1 MSDYSSNNKR
11 LAKNTLVLYARMLVM
26 MVITLYISR
35 VVLNALGVEDFGI
48 YNTVGGVVAL
58 FSAVSTTLTVAINR
72 FITYEIGTGDKEKL
86 KKVFSTSINIQV
98 IVIIIFIIVAETVG
112 LWYINNKLVIPIER
126 LQAANWCYQCSI
138 ITFSLNLIS
147 VPYSSSIVA
156 HERMSAYAYIAIVES
171 VGKLLIA
178 WGIVISRFD
187 KLVVYSIYLV
197 IFALIVRFIYAMYCK
212 RRFEECTYHFVFESD
227 LLKQMFG
234 FVGWAFIGVSSWA
247 LKTYGFVLLI
257 NLFFG
262 PVVNAAYA
270 IANQVQNAV
279 TSFSNNFMMALN
291 PQITKAYASENK
303 EYMFKLIFQG
313 ARFSAYIMLFM
324 AVPITIYAPY
334 LLELWLKQ
342 VPEHTVSFVRLIV
355 LMTLLSSITGTLTTA
370 QIATGRIKKYQL
382 VVSPISLLNIPVTYI
397 LFRYGFAPE
406 TIIVVAIILG
416 QFSLGA
422 SLMMLHSMIGISIR
436 KYIIEVYLNVIVVIA
451 ASFILPFFV
460 SSFMDQSFFHLLLI
474 IIISL
479 TCTLLAVLFIGC
491 KRGEREMI
499 RTKAFD
505 IVRRKF

>member
-1 MSDYSSNNKR
+1 MSDNSSNNKR
-11 LAKNTLVLYARMLVM
+11 LAKNTLVLYVRMLVM
-26 MVITLYISR
+26 MVITLYTSR
-35 VVLNALGVEDFGI
+35 VVLNALGVEDYGI
-48 YNTVGGVVAL
+48 YNIVAGFVAL

-72 FITYEIGTGDKEKL
+72 FITYEIGTGNKEKL

-98 IVIIIFIIVAETVG
+98 FVIIVFIIVAETIG
-112 LWYINNKLVIPIER
+112 LWYLNNKLVIPLER
-126 LQAANWCYQCSI
+126 LQAANLCFQCSL

-178 WGIVISRFD
+178 WGITISRFD

-197 IFALIVRFIYAMYCK
+197 VFALIVRSIYAIYCK
-212 RRFEECTYHFVFESD
+212 RHFEECTYHFMFDSD

-247 LKTYGFVLLI
+247 LKTYGFVILI

-291 PQITKAYASENK
+291 PQITKAYASDNRES
-303 EYMFKLIFQG
+303 MFKLIFQG
-313 ARFSAYIMLFM
+313 ARFSAYIMLIM
-324 AVPITIYAPY
+324 AVPITVYAPY
-334 LLELWLKQ
+334 LLMLWLKQ
-342 VPEHTVSFVRLIV
+342 LPEHTVLFVRLVV
-355 LMTLLSSITGTLTTA
+355 LMTLLNSITGTLTTA
-370 QIATGRIKKYQL
+370 QIATGDIKKYQL

-397 LFRYGFAPE
+397 LFRFGFAPE
-406 TIIVVAIILG
+406 TIIIVAIILG

-422 SLMMLHSMIGISIR
+422 SLMMLRSMIGISIG
-436 KYIIEVYLNVIVVIA
+436 KYLREVYLNVIVVIA
-451 ASFILPFFV
+451 ASFSFPFILN
-460 SSFMDQSFFHLLLI
+460 SFMEESFSNLLLI
-474 IIISL
+474 IFISL
-479 TCTLLAVLFIGC
+479 ICTLLAVLFLGC
-491 KRGEREMI
+491 KKGEREMI
-499 RTKAFD
+499 YLKAMD
-505 IVRRKF
+505 VVRKKL